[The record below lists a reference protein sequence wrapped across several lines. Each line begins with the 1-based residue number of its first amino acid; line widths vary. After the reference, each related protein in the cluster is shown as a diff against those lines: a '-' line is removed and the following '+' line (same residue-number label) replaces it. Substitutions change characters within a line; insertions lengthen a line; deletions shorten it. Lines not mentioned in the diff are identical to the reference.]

1 MAQNTRRTFLSNVG
15 RGMLAGSLGTTL
27 ASDLG
32 LSPLRASE
40 EANTSTPDNLEPLIS
55 MMQETPLPQL
65 QKTLVGKINSGTD
78 LKSLIAASTL
88 ANARTFRGH
97 DYIGFHT
104 FMALAPALDMSAR
117 LPAELKA
124 LPILKVL
131 YRNTERIHAFGGA
144 PRTSPTPPIVK
155 PDPNA
160 NGLALQAATRAGDQ
174 RKAEQILSS
183 MRGQP
188 RGEIFNH
195 VQYAVHDSTNVHRV
209 VLAWRAWLAVD
220 LVGEHHAQSLL
231 SQSVRFCTDSSQYRL
246 KKNQPEPKMWT
257 TLPAVLDQYKLLDKA
272 PGTREADDQWVEDL
286 AFTILT
292 GNPDSATGAV
302 AQALA
307 EGFQQDTVAEAISLA
322 ANLQLLHDPGRAKA
336 SSGDKVIGSV
346 HGDSVGVHASDAA
359 NAWRNIARVSNHRN
373 SVVSLLLAA
382 HNSAGLRSRM
392 TREQWPLKDD
402 QAERLTSKSKVLTMI
417 DNAVRNKDQ
426 ALAGA
431 AVNRYHDLGGHSK
444 PVFDLM
450 LGFATSED
458 GALHAEKF
466 YRTVTEEFATTR
478 KSLRWRQLVGLARVS
493 ASEYGKKSPGYHEAC
508 DLLNVRSKT
517 G

>member
-27 ASDLG
+27 ATDLG
-32 LSPLRASE
+32 LSPLRAE
-40 EANTSTPDNLEPLIS
+40 EDTNAATPRDLEPLIS

-65 QKTLVGKINSGTD
+65 QRVLVNKINSGTD
-78 LKSLIAASTL
+78 LKSLIAAGTL

-104 FMALAPALDMSAR
+104 FMALALDMSER
-117 LPAELKA
+117 LPTELKA

-131 YRNTERIHAFGGA
+131 YRNTERIHAMGGA
-144 PRTSPTPPIVK
+144 PKTAPPPTGK

-160 NGLALQAATRAGDQ
+160 NGLALREATRAGDQ
-174 RKAEQILSS
+174 RKAEQIFAAMS
-183 MRGQP
+183 GQP

-195 VQYAVHDSTNVHRV
+195 VQYAVQDSTNVHRV

-220 LVGEHHAQSLL
+220 LVGEQHAQSLL
-231 SQSVRFCTDSSQYRL
+231 SQSVRFCTDSSQKRL
-246 KKNQPEPKMWT
+246 KRKRPEPQMWT

-272 PGTREADDQWVEDL
+272 PGDRQADDQWVEYL

-292 GNPDSATGAV
+292 GNPESATDAV

-307 EGFQQDTVAEAISLA
+307 EGFQQDTVAEAIALS
-322 ANLQLLHDPGRAKA
+322 ANLQLLHDPGRPKA
-336 SSGDKVIGSV
+336 SSGDMVIGSV

-382 HNSAGLRSRM
+382 HNSAGMRNGM
-392 TREQWPLKDD
+392 TRERWPLKDD
-402 QAERLTSKSKVLTMI
+402 QAERLTSQDKVLAMI
-417 DNAVRNKDQ
+417 DRAVRSKDQ

-431 AVNRYHDLGGHSK
+431 AVKRYHDLGGNSK

-458 GALHAEKF
+458 GAQHAEKF

-493 ASEYGKKSPGYHEAC
+493 ASEYGRKSPGYQEAC
-508 DLLNVRSKT
+508 ELLNVRNRTS
-517 G
+517 